1 MPFNDRLKEA
11 RLSSGLTQEQLANE
25 IGVAKSTVT
34 GYEKGNSEPNMVT
47 VQRIM
52 EALNVDA
59 NFLWQDE
66 MKNTTQLVIS
76 MGEKELLKKYRS
88 LDPLDKKAV
97 DGLLD
102 TLSEREKQFLKD
114 ISREIEHAYLVEDN
128 RLFMTQ
134 YDYGVSAGI
143 GNFLDEWDVPKT
155 TVEISDSPIAHQ
167 ADYILKVD
175 GDSMTPKYED
185 GDRVFVK
192 AQESIGLNEI
202 GIFVIDGKCFLKQ
215 YKGDCLHS
223 LNSDYNDISF
233 NDDQNIKCVGKVLG
247 KV

>member
-52 EALNVDA
+52 ETLNVDA

-76 MGEKELLKKYRS
+76 MSEKELLKKYRS
-88 LDPLDKKAV
+88 LDPIDKKAV

-102 TLSEREKQFLKD
+102 TLSEREKQLIKPPKVIPRFPKL
-114 ISREIEHAYLVEDN
+114 A
-128 RLFMTQ
+128 
-134 YDYGVSAGI
+134 SAGTGEYLFNDI
-143 GNFLDEWDVPKT
+143 P
-155 TVEISDSPIAHQ
+155 SDMIETENYEADFALGVYGKSMEPRYSEDDYVLVKKQDAVNMNDIAI
-167 ADYILKVD
+167 YI
-175 GDSMTPKYED
+175 
-185 GDRVFVK
+185 
-192 AQESIGLNEI
+192 
-202 GIFVIDGKCFLKQ
+202 IDGECLIKQ
-215 YKGDCLHS
+215 FKGDHLHS
-223 LNSDYNDISF
+223 LNPEFDDIAF
-233 NDDQNIKCVGKVLG
+233 NEEQNIKCVGKVLG
-247 KV
+247 KA